1 MIIDG
6 KKIAEDLKQNLKKEI
21 SNLKTNIKPCLV
33 VILICDNQYS
43 KIYVNNKDK
52 SSGDVGFKS

>member
-6 KKIAEDLKQNLKKEI
+6 KKIAEDLRQNLKKEI

-33 VILICDNQYS
+33 VILFGDNPAS
-43 KIYVNNKDK
+43 
-52 SSGDVGFKS
+52 